1 MDDRKLK
8 LMGRTPVKSAIIRL
22 AAPTMFAAVVQ
33 IIYNWTDSIFIGMLG
48 NRELA
53 AAISLAIPLVFLIV
67 AIGNIFGIG
76 AASYISRQ
84 LGEKNMTE
92 AKHANSVAFY
102 TATAAG
108 AVISAVLFAFRE
120 PLLHIVGT
128 SAETFG
134 PTFDYF
140 SILIALGPL
149 LVLQVALAGLV
160 RSEGATGKAM
170 WGMIIGVGA
179 NIILDPLFI
188 FVFGM
193 GIKGAAWATVIGNGL
208 GSLFYV
214 LHFIKGKTLLSI
226 KPSDFKPTRRIFSQ
240 MLEIGVPASL
250 SMFVMSVS
258 FILGNV
264 FANVYG
270 NEVVAGFG
278 ICQRVMSMCIML
290 MVGVSQGYQPFAGFN
305 YGAKQFDRLK
315 KGLKITMAYNISL
328 GVFFM
333 AFFLLF
339 SRELTGLFIKDDPA
353 TVDAAQMFVRAF
365 ALGMPFVGLQFTLMV
380 TFQATGK
387 AVRAMLIALG
397 RQAIVFLPLLF
408 LLNYAFGLGGF
419 IYAQPAAD
427 IISAMA
433 ALLLSISFIRQLRAM
448 HDEQQGMAKAA
459 EAERA

>member
-1 MDDRKLK
+1 MDDRKLR

-22 AAPTMFAAVVQ
+22 AGPTMLAATVQ
-33 IIYNWTDSIFIGMLG
+33 IIYNWTDTAFIGLLG
-48 NRELA
+48 NSDLV
-53 AAISLAIPLVFLIV
+53 AAISLALPLVFLIV

-84 LGEKNMTE
+84 LGAKNMTE
-92 AKHANSVAFY
+92 ARHANSVAFY
-102 TATAAG
+102 TAAGAG
-108 AVISAVLFAFRE
+108 AVISASIFALRE
-120 PLLHIVGT
+120 PLLHIIGT

-134 PTFDYF
+134 PTFEYF
-140 SILIALGPL
+140 SILIAFGPL

-160 RSEGATGKAM
+160 RSEGATAKAM
-170 WGMIIGVGA
+170 WGMVIGFGT
-179 NIILDPLFI
+179 NIVLDPVFI
-188 FVFGM
+188 FGFGM

-208 GSLFYV
+208 GVLFYI

-226 KPSDFKPTRRIFSQ
+226 KLRDFRPTRRIYWQ
-240 MLEIGVPASL
+240 TLEIGVPASL
-250 SMFVMSVS
+250 SMLVMSVS

-270 NEVVAGFG
+270 DEVVAGFG

-290 MVGVSQGYQPFAGFN
+290 MVGVSQGYQPFAGYN

-315 KGLKITMAYNISL
+315 SGLKVTMLYNISL
-328 GVFFM
+328 GIFFMVFFL
-333 AFFLLF
+333 FF
-339 SRELTGLFIKDDPA
+339 SREITGLFIKGNPA

-365 ALGMPFVGLQFTLMV
+365 ALGMPFVGLQMTLMV

-387 AVRAMLIALG
+387 AVRAMLISLG

-408 LLNYAFGLGGF
+408 LLNYLFGLDGF
-419 IYAQPAAD
+419 VYAQPLAD
-427 IISAMA
+427 IISAVA
-433 ALLLSISFIRQLRAM
+433 AVLLSISFIRQLRAM
-448 HDEQQGMAKAA
+448 HDEQRDRTELA